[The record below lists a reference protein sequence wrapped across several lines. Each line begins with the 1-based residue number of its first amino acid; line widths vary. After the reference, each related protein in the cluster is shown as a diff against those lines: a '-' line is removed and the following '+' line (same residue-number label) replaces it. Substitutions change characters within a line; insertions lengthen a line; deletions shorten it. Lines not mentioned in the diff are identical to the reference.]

1 MKKFLTVAA
10 LIIATSFLVSCS
22 LSDEDFEDL
31 GDLVDTG
38 NSSSGNNSGN
48 NSDNTSE
55 EDSADS
61 SNEDNVWEDS
71 EDQGG
76 DTGSD
81 TADSGSDTGNP
92 GGDQGDETGDSGTEI
107 NEPDTEIGDSDIE
120 HDEPDT
126 ETGDVD
132 KETGDVDTET
142 GDVDTETG
150 DADTETGDVDTETGD
165 ADTETGDVDT
175 ETGDVDTETGDTD
188 TETGDADTET
198 GDADT
203 ETGDADVVEDPCITI
218 TLGSSLTQDTDS
230 YDHDYVYYT
239 TYTPDTGG
247 EETDYFYIGFDG
259 SDPFTSKTYNLS
271 ETKWNSSKGLFV
283 YIYEDESCT
292 EYGDWWNG
300 YYYVCQGVKTYFQR
314 EGSIQVSYKDDG
326 WSASSGVRITG
337 VVLDEINASS
347 GEVVPHGTCIRVNNK
362 AYGD

>member
-81 TADSGSDTGNP
+81 TGDPGSDTGNP
-92 GGDQGDETGDSGTEI
+92 GGNQGDETGDSGTEI
-107 NEPDTEIGDSDIE
+107 NEPDTETGDSDIE

-132 KETGDVDTET
+132 TETGDVDTET
-142 GDVDTETG
+142 CDVDTETG

-165 ADTETGDVDT
+165 T
-175 ETGDVDTETGDTD
+175 
-188 TETGDADTET
+188 DTET

-271 ETKWNSSKGLFV
+271 DTKWNSSKGLFV

>member
-10 LIIATSFLVSCS
+10 LIIATSLLVSCS

-48 NSDNTSE
+48 NSDNGFE
-55 EDSADS
+55 DDSADS

-107 NEPDTEIGDSDIE
+107 NEPDTETGDSDIE

-132 KETGDVDTET
+132 TETGDVDTETGDTDTET

-165 ADTETGDVDT
+165 
-175 ETGDVDTETGDTD
+175 TD

-198 GDADT
+198 GDDDT

-247 EETDYFYIGFDG
+247 EGTDYFYIGFDG

-314 EGSIQVSYKDDG
+314 EGTVQVSYNDDG

>member
-81 TADSGSDTGNP
+81 TADSGSDTGNS

-107 NEPDTEIGDSDIE
+107 NEPDTETSDSDIE

-132 KETGDVDTET
+132 MET

-165 ADTETGDVDT
+165 TDTETGDA
-175 ETGDVDTETGDTD
+175 D

-314 EGSIQVSYKDDG
+314 EGTIQVSYKDDG